1 MRQGDN
7 GQTRTRNQS
16 RTSHYTD
23 RNRIIYRWHPHRL
36 TAETINTGTR
46 LGYSP
51 TLRVRGKENE
61 RFPPADASH
70 LVECGGRN
78 DTTEHR
84 RTCSIGVVGRAWIG
98 SSDCTST
105 QPQAS

>member
-7 GQTRTRNQS
+7 GHTRTRNQS

-51 TLRVRGKENE
+51 TLRVRGKENDDFL
-61 RFPPADASH
+61 RQMP
-70 LVECGGRN
+70 V
-78 DTTEHR
+78 
-84 RTCSIGVVGRAWIG
+84 IW
-98 SSDCTST
+98 
-105 QPQAS
+105 